1 MNTNKDIESNQG
13 EMKRKQEEE
22 DSPSLNELIKV
33 GYRGSYIRVFHEK
46 YKFQYFYDPLVQL
59 DPNSIIVESNS
70 LLEKYVVRF
79 TIQMWNSEI
88 RAKVFARLKSVL
100 PSHYRPDEET
110 QEEDICVLPFEEV
123 QLVQKEGGIHPSV
136 QLMNEPKSYLQP
148 SESLNFYFIC
158 DSALAANDFAE
169 DFRRNPDFVLGN
181 SQLTL
186 KCRDVFFSHPI
197 KSRGILKY
205 RVTTFQNLHSSAPSE
220 PASIVS
226 AL

>member
-1 MNTNKDIESNQG
+1 MTTNKDIESNQG

-123 QLVQKEGGIHPSV
+123 ELVQKEGGIHPSV
-136 QLMNEPKSYLQP
+136 HLMNESKSYLQP

-158 DSALAANDFAE
+158 ESQSAANDFAE
-169 DFRRNPDFVLGN
+169 DFRRNPEFVLDY
-181 SQLTL
+181 SKLTL
-186 KCRDVFFSHPI
+186 ECRGASLCYPS
-197 KSRGILKY
+197 KSQGDFKY
-205 RVTTFQNLHSSAPSE
+205 RVTTFSNLDSSALPKE
-220 PASIVS
+220 PASVS
-226 AL
+226 P